1 MSIRRYLILILLSLI
16 TLVSFAAAIKGYRSS
31 MQKASAVFD
40 EQLMSISHTL
50 TTLQPH
56 KQTQPTP
63 AKNNLAFQIWQ
74 NTALQIRSE
83 NSPNTAI
90 GGFIPG
96 FAEHNFAGQRWR
108 TYSQE
113 FKPSQRWIIVAQPLS
128 RRFELAEEVIL
139 AAVTP
144 LIISIPLLALVIF
157 WIISHGLRPLTT
169 LSIALRAKKA
179 DDLQPITLHNVP
191 SELAPVLD
199 TLNQLFE
206 RLDGA
211 FSREKRFA
219 SDAAHELRTPL
230 SVLKINAHN
239 LALEL
244 ASKQHHSA
252 NMAYL
257 NQGVERMSHVVDQ
270 ILILHR
276 TNPEQYQA
284 SFTELDLSALCR
296 TVISSIYPQIASKQ
310 QEIELVGQ
318 VETLQ
323 GDEFALSILLQNLLS
338 NASKYS
344 PEQSHI
350 RLSLSQDPRQTTI
363 VVEDSGPG
371 IAESEYS
378 RVFERFYRIGGDQHN
393 SNVIGC
399 GLGLAITR
407 HIADL
412 HQASVSLEKSKALG
426 GLSVTVQFSHRI
438 MADA

>member
-40 EQLMSISHTL
+40 EQLISISHTL
-50 TTLQPH
+50 STLQPQ
-56 KQTQPTP
+56 KQAQPTP
-63 AKNNLAFQIWQ
+63 ANSNLAFQIWH
-74 NTALQIRSE
+74 NATLQLRSD
-83 NSPNTAI
+83 NSPSWAI
-90 GGFIPG
+90 ADFTKGFS
-96 FAEHNFAGQRWR
+96 EQNFAGQRWR
-108 TYSQE
+108 TYTQE
-113 FKPSQRWIIVAQPLS
+113 LKPQQRWIIVAQPLN
-128 RRFELAEEVIL
+128 RRFELAEDVIL

-144 LIISIPLLALVIF
+144 LIISIPILALVIF
-157 WIISHGLRPLTT
+157 WIISRGLKPLTT

-179 DDLQPITLHNVP
+179 DDLQPIMMHNVP
-191 SELAPVLD
+191 SELTPVLH

-206 RLDGA
+206 RLDAA
-211 FSREKRFA
+211 FSRERRFA

-230 SVLKINAHN
+230 SVLKINSHN

-244 ASKQHHSA
+244 ASKQHKSE
-252 NMAYL
+252 NMTYL

-284 SFTELDLSALCR
+284 RFTELDLNALCR

-318 VETLQ
+318 VEALQ

-344 PEQSHI
+344 PEKSDI
-350 RLSLSQDPRQTTI
+350 RLSLSQDPRQTTMVI
-363 VVEDSGPG
+363 EDSGPG
-371 IAESEYS
+371 MAESEYS

-407 HIADL
+407 HIAEL
-412 HQASVSLEKSKALG
+412 HQASVSLAKSKALG
-426 GLSVTVQFSHRI
+426 GLSVTVQFAHTGL
-438 MADA
+438 ANA